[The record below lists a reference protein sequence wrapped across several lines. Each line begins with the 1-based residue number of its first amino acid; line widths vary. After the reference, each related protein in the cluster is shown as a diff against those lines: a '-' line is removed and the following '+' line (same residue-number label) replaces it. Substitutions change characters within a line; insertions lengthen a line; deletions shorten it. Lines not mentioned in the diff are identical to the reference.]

1 MLNDLGALAL
11 LGESADWLKDAGGA
25 SVRDRRLAV
34 LEAFHDAWRSPS
46 SDTRHNA
53 LRAAMVPLFNAL
65 RHNHLY
71 PADYLL
77 GKPEQGADGYLA
89 NPDNLRKDID
99 RLQVLCVSNKFGIG
113 EVHLLYHTYLLYRS
127 LHLENA
133 AYDEVV
139 EQKLADIIFL
149 RQPVF
154 RADNLGVFSTE
165 LMARFH
171 TVRILRC
178 MKVFGLLDDKPLERI
193 SQEYRAETREVLADE
208 LRKPAEEYILK
219 PHHLPFVILDTAS
232 ALEAYARAHAA
243 SAAPRDERSP
253 EKLFHRLHRHVRHLD
268 REETIAPRRT
278 ERLLNLAFAAIVRAM
293 AHVDPT
299 LAQRMYTF
307 LRSRRHKNPVRHVR
321 MFQLLPNDSER
332 LHFLNFLFAHG
343 KQNPAYYVERFQS
356 CFENHK
362 LRLAGKT
369 SGFVLDRI
377 EKDKNP

>member
-11 LGESADWLKDAGGA
+11 LGESADWLKDARGT

-46 SDTRHNA
+46 SDAHHNA

-77 GKPEQGADGYLA
+77 GGPEEGADGYLA
-89 NPDNLRKDID
+89 NPDNLREDID
-99 RLQVLCVSNKFGIG
+99 RLQLVCVANKFGIG

-127 LHLENA
+127 LFLENA
-133 AYDEVV
+133 AYDKVV
-139 EQKLADIIFL
+139 EQKVADVMFL

-154 RADNLGVFSTE
+154 RADNLGVFSAE

-171 TVRILRC
+171 AVRILRC
-178 MKVFGLLDDKPLERI
+178 MKAFGLLDDKPLESI
-193 SQEYRAETREVLADE
+193 SLEDRRETREVLADE
-208 LRKPAEEYILK
+208 LRKPAEKYILK
-219 PHHLPFVILDTAS
+219 PHHVPFVILDTAS

-243 SAAPRDERSP
+243 GVAPLDERSA
-253 EKLFHRLHRHVRHLD
+253 EELFLRLQRHVRRLD
-268 REETIAPRRT
+268 HEEDITPRRT
-278 ERLLNLAFAAIVRAM
+278 ERLRNLAFAAVVRSM

-299 LAQRMYTF
+299 LARRMYTF
-307 LRSRRHKNPVRHVR
+307 LRSRRRKNPVRHAR
-321 MFQLLPNDSER
+321 MFQLLPNDTER
-332 LHFLNFLFAHG
+332 LRFLNFLFTHG

-356 CFENHK
+356 CFEKHT
-362 LRLAGKT
+362 LRFVSKAA
-369 SGFVLDRI
+369 GFVLERVGK
-377 EKDKNP
+377 EKKP